1 MKRGGEV
8 GGGGGEGGGGW
19 GRKWGVEKGK
29 GGGGRGGKWPGGECS
44 EGSEG
49 SARAVVPHHE
59 LPLGR
64 TCYDDIRIWRLTQ
77 LGHMHSSLQ
86 VAVTKQSDSAEAVCG
101 DETGASGC
109 ITTVMRPV

>member
-1 MKRGGEV
+1 MRR
-8 GGGGGEGGGGW
+8 GGGGGRSGGNL
-19 GRKWGVEKGK
+19 
-29 GGGGRGGKWPGGECS
+29 PGLACS

-109 ITTVMRPV
+109 ITTVMRPA